1 MLPGDIE
8 TTRWDSGSV
17 ESIPVIVDI
26 LRDICQR
33 MSNVV
38 VVCGARYFPGPE
50 AHILP
55 RLHRL
60 PSMIITTSAYMPLF
74 ALARLARDRKWSVLI
89 KLRAEKL

>member
-50 AHILP
+50 AHVLP

-60 PSMIITTSAYMPLF
+60 PLNDNNHISLYAIICFGTSGE
-74 ALARLARDRKWSVLI
+74 R
-89 KLRAEKL
+89 